1 MNLAK
6 KINLHYTT
14 IQGSFGIGF
23 GALMSFGAVLML
35 SRGLSNSALGVVTCI
50 AQLLP
55 MVLQPAVTS
64 FAAARRG
71 MTTRKMLMLLTLP
84 ILVMAVVMLLAPQS
98 LGVIIAGYMLIFLMV
113 NLITPYHNVLMVDFL
128 TRGVEVNYGLGRG
141 VGSGTFALA
150 TLVLGF
156 VLEGRDSVLI
166 VPVIGG
172 AMLLQLLCVA
182 AFRYPLP
189 AVEAAAEEQREAVS
203 RMAILRSRR
212 DFVLLLGAVAL
223 LLGVHN
229 VTNVYMVHVI
239 DRVGG
244 AESLMGIIL
253 GVSAVTELIS
263 MPLFPKLQRK
273 FGITALLRFAAA
285 FFVVRLVLLLLA
297 PSGEFL
303 YLAAVAQFAS
313 SGILL
318 PAIVYYVAQTLTP
331 EQQTNGQGMIHLA
344 GYCLGPAL
352 ITLGVGAV
360 VDGSG
365 IQAALGVM
373 IALAAVG
380 TVLMAAATRKRGE
393 SCL

>member
-182 AFRYPLP
+182 TFRYPLP
-189 AVEAAAEEQREAVS
+189 AVETAEEQREAVG

-297 PSGEFL
+297 PSGGFL

-380 TVLMAAATRKRGE
+380 TVLMAAATRKQ
-393 SCL
+393 

>member
-189 AVEAAAEEQREAVS
+189 AVETVEEQREAVS

-244 AESLMGIIL
+244 AESLMGSIL

-380 TVLMAAATRKRGE
+380 TVLMAAATRKKGE

>member
-1 MNLAK
+1 
-6 KINLHYTT
+6 
-14 IQGSFGIGF
+14 
-23 GALMSFGAVLML
+23 
-35 SRGLSNSALGVVTCI
+35 
-50 AQLLP
+50 
-55 MVLQPAVTS
+55 
-64 FAAARRG
+64 
-71 MTTRKMLMLLTLP
+71 
-84 ILVMAVVMLLAPQS
+84 
-98 LGVIIAGYMLIFLMV
+98 
-113 NLITPYHNVLMVDFL
+113 
-128 TRGVEVNYGLGRG
+128 
-141 VGSGTFALA
+141 
-150 TLVLGF
+150 
-156 VLEGRDSVLI
+156 
-166 VPVIGG
+166 
-172 AMLLQLLCVA
+172 
-182 AFRYPLP
+182 
-189 AVEAAAEEQREAVS
+189 
-203 RMAILRSRR
+203 
-212 DFVLLLGAVAL
+212 
-223 LLGVHN
+223 
-229 VTNVYMVHVI
+229 
-239 DRVGG
+239 
-244 AESLMGIIL
+244 MGIIL

-297 PSGEFL
+297 PSGGFL

-380 TVLMAAATRKRGE
+380 TVLMAAATRKK
-393 SCL
+393 

>member
-182 AFRYPLP
+182 TFRYPLP
-189 AVEAAAEEQREAVS
+189 AVETAEEQREAVG

-285 FFVVRLVLLLLA
+285 FFVVRLVLLLVA
-297 PSGEFL
+297 PSGGFL

-373 IALAAVG
+373 IALATVG
-380 TVLMAAATRKRGE
+380 TVLMAAATRKRK
-393 SCL
+393 

>member
-189 AVEAAAEEQREAVS
+189 AVETVEEQREAVG

-244 AESLMGIIL
+244 AESLMGSIL

-318 PAIVYYVAQTLTP
+318 PAIVYYVAETLTP

-380 TVLMAAATRKRGE
+380 TVLMAAATRKK
-393 SCL
+393 

>member
-182 AFRYPLP
+182 TFRYPLP
-189 AVEAAAEEQREAVS
+189 AVETAEEQREAVG

-285 FFVVRLVLLLLA
+285 FFVVRLVLLLVA

-318 PAIVYYVAQTLTP
+318 PAIVYYVAETLTP

-365 IQAALGVM
+365 IQAALSVM

-380 TVLMAAATRKRGE
+380 TVLMAAATRKQ
-393 SCL
+393 

>member
-14 IQGSFGIGF
+14 IQGTFGIGF

-55 MVLQPAVTS
+55 MVLQPVVTS
-64 FAAARRG
+64 FAGRRQG

-84 ILVMAVVMLLAPQS
+84 ILVMAAVMMLAPSS
-98 LGVIIAGYMLIFLMV
+98 LWVIIAGYMLIFV
-113 NLITPYHNVLMVDFL
+113 VINLITPYHNVLMVDFL

-166 VPVIGG
+166 VPVIGV

-189 AVEAAAEEQREAVS
+189 AVEVAQEEKEKEAS
-203 RMAILRSRR
+203 RMAILRSRG

-253 GVSAVTELIS
+253 GVSAITELVS
-263 MPLFPKLQRK
+263 MPLFPKMQKK
-273 FGITALLRFAAA
+273 FGIKTLLQFAAV
-285 FFVVRLVLLLLA
+285 FFVVRLALLLIA
-297 PSGEFL
+297 PSGGFL
-303 YLAAVAQFAS
+303 YLAAVCQFFS

-360 VDGSG
+360 VDMRG
-365 IQAALGVM
+365 INAALGVM

-380 TVLMAAATRKRGE
+380 AVLIGAATRKRK
-393 SCL
+393 